1 MKHDTALAA
10 AIASSLAYV
19 IVVGVSTSARAPTPD
34 FVDPPVAMLV
44 RFAESDRILRIN
56 DATQVSTIAMWL
68 DAAFDNPRS
77 KFDLRLLP
85 PPSNELEVRF
95 DSGEAVS
102 IFFSGGSSPNRR
114 TEALRQIHET
124 ETLYVVQFDGVSYTK
139 GCYTGQETVARLHF
153 RGHTNR
159 RLAGLLWEDTPD
171 TTDPE
176 IVLAAKSVGRVTSVA
191 WLHGRER
198 YVGLGMIRNTADWG
212 DVVKAAGAAARVVEL
227 PLGFDEE

>member
-1 MKHDTALAA
+1 MKQDTALAA

-68 DAAFDNPRS
+68 DAAFENPRS

-95 DSGEAVS
+95 ASGETVT
-102 IFFSGGSSPNRR
+102 IFFSGSHSPNRR
-114 TEALRQIHET
+114 TERLRKIHET
-124 ETLYVVQFDGVSYTK
+124 EILHVVQFDGVSYTIEGVPQIFAGYLQLAERK
-139 GCYTGQETVARLHF
+139 RVPLGKRRARSRYRHMEVA
-153 RGHTNR
+153 GHEASRT
-159 RLAGLLWEDTPD
+159 WP
-171 TTDPE
+171 
-176 IVLAAKSVGRVTSVA
+176 I
-191 WLHGRER
+191 
-198 YVGLGMIRNTADWG
+198 GMIDH
-212 DVVKAAGAAARVVEL
+212 VE
-227 PLGFDEE
+227 PDDEDEFGSS